1 MNHASDP
8 MAPVKAYRQVGHE
21 RLSRTVEEARQI
33 AARRSGARGLK
44 ARKQLIEA
52 EENLAASQLR

>member
-21 RLSRTVEEARQI
+21 RLSRTVEETRQI
-33 AARRSGARGLK
+33 AARRRGARGLK